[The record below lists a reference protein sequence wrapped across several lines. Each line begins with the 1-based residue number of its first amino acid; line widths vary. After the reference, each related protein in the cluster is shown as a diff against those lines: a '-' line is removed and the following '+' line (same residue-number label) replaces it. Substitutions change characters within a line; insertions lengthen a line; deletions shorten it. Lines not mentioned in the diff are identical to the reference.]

1 MRRSR
6 VSGSTAKSRGAS
18 SRRRWR
24 VHRLPAPLTP
34 LIGRRRELAE
44 IAGLMRGTRLLTLT
58 GTGGSGKTRLAQAVG
73 ARSGRRF
80 PDGAFW
86 VDLAGISD
94 GAAVPSAVAV
104 ALGLREQPRRDIL
117 TLLSD
122 YVATRRLLL
131 ILDNCEHLLAAVAP
145 LVERLLRAAPGLRIL
160 TTSREPLGL
169 PGETTWLVPPLS
181 LPEASSDPDT
191 DTALAAEAVQLF
203 VARVRDADLG
213 FRLTAERVPPVVR
226 ICRALDGLPL
236 ALELAAAQT
245 RGLGVEEIAARL
257 GDRLS
262 LLRAGQRTLRPQH
275 QTLRAAIDWSY
286 ALLSQPERELLARL
300 SVFAGGFTIDAVEA
314 VCATGDDAPAL
325 VTQLVNKSLVVAD
338 LEGGR
343 PARYRLLDTI
353 RTYAAE
359 RLEDSG
365 QADAVRAAH
374 MMYFLRLAE
383 ESAETL
389 RGPHQQAWIRRLLDD
404 QDNLRAALQWAEGSG
419 RRSEGV
425 QMAGALWR
433 FWNVEGFWREGRRWL
448 ERALAPGDAL
458 QPLWRARAAFGAGVL
473 AWYQH
478 DHGAARR
485 WLHLAREIGE
495 QLNEPRIVA
504 DALRQLALVATAY
517 QEHREAWKLGLESL
531 RLFEEAQDAWGI
543 AAASRVLGFHASG
556 HAGAHV
562 TDRID
567 LDLAAR
573 YFARSLELAKS
584 LGDHRGIGWSLLGL
598 GIVVLE
604 RGDRRTSTQ
613 HLEAAWRTFIELGD
627 RRGLASALLYLARTA
642 LDEREFDRADT
653 LATESVRIDREA
665 GEVSRGGGAL
675 LCLADIARARGD
687 VIRAEAIDGEA
698 LSVFKSL
705 GAPGGIADALQGL
718 GFSALRRRRWK
729 RTATLLGAATAVR
742 TAFDIVLL
750 PSQREPFARAVG
762 TTRAGLGGTRFETAW
777 QAGLAMTMDAAI
789 AFATEQPV
797 EEAGDAQ
804 REGGV
809 TLTERELEVAALVAR
824 GLSNREIA
832 QALSISRRTAD
843 SHIQHI
849 LNKLSFRS
857 RAQIAA
863 WAVASGI
870 ISQ

>member
-1 MRRSR
+1 MGSVARRP
-6 VSGSTAKSRGAS
+6 RGAS
-18 SRRRWR
+18 DRLHRRIR
-24 VHRLPAPLTP
+24 RLPAPLTP
-34 LIGRRRELAE
+34 LIGRKRELAE
-44 IAGLMRGTRLLTLT
+44 ITRLIRGTRLLTLT
-58 GTGGSGKTRLAQAVG
+58 GTGGSGKTRLAQAIG
-73 ARSGRRF
+73 GRAVRHF
-80 PDGAFW
+80 PDGVSW
-86 VDLAGISD
+86 TELVGISD
-94 GAAVPSAVAV
+94 GAVVPRAVAA

-117 TLLSD
+117 TVLTD
-122 YVATRRLLL
+122 HVAGRRLLL

-145 LVERLLRAAPGLRIL
+145 LAEWLLRAAPRLQIL
-160 TTSREPLGL
+160 TTSREPLGV

-181 LPEASSDPDT
+181 LPESAAGLDAE
-191 DTALAAEAVQLF
+191 TALAAEAVQLF
-203 VARVRDADLG
+203 VARARDADPG
-213 FRLTAERVPPVVR
+213 FRLTAERVPHVVR
-226 ICRALDGLPL
+226 VCGALDGLPL

-245 RGLGVEEIAARL
+245 RGLAVEEIAARL
-257 GDRLS
+257 GDRFS
-262 LLRAGQRTLRPQH
+262 LLSAAQRTMRPEH
-275 QTLRAAIDWSY
+275 QTLRKAIDWSY
-286 ALLSQPERELLARL
+286 ALLAEPERELLARL
-300 SVFAGGFTIDAVEA
+300 SVFAGGFTMDAVEA
-314 VCATGDDAPAL
+314 VCGADHSAPTLLA
-325 VTQLVNKSLVVAD
+325 QLVNKSLVAA
-338 LEGGR
+338 GPGAAG

-353 RTYAAE
+353 RAYAGE
-359 RLEDSG
+359 RLEESG
-365 QADAVRAAH
+365 RADAARTAH
-374 MMYFLRLAE
+374 MMHFLRLAE
-383 ESAETL
+383 ESAERL
-389 RGPHQQAWIRRLLDD
+389 RGPEQQAWIHRLLDD
-404 QDNLRAALQWAEGSG
+404 QDNLRAALEWTERSG
-419 RRSEGV
+419 RRNEGV

-448 ERALAPGDAL
+448 ERALEPGVAL
-458 QPLWRARAAFGAGVL
+458 QPAWRARAAFGAGVL

-478 DHGAARR
+478 DHSAARR
-485 WLHLAREIGE
+485 WLHIAREIGE
-495 QLNEPRIVA
+495 QLNESRLVA
-504 DALRQLALVATAY
+504 DVLRQLALVATAY